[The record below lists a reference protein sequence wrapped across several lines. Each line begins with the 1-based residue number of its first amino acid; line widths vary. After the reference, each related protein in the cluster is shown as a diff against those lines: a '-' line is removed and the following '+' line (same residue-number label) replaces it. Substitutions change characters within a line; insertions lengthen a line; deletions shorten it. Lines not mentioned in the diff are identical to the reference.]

1 MNSEQILDI
10 ITYNK
15 NALNNLRRAIVLG
28 QGQFSLILARANY
41 HQLRQVLLDD
51 LSTCLRLDIA
61 QLPANTTSLRAALLS
76 GQAILKQAEN
86 AQALMVIGLEQII
99 ELERLLKSANL
110 GRDELPKTFGY
121 PVVLWVNDTVL
132 SQLNRYA
139 PDLKSFA
146 ATPVRFEYPLGSLAA
161 ALTAQANDTFTKILT
176 TNQGIG
182 LNNSLP
188 LSASITEPLASQEL
202 SFALAE
208 LEEHRIDEML
218 LANLLF
224 LQGRNLHQQGDLDRA
239 RSYYEKS
246 LLYWQQQRE
255 REENS
260 RIEERER
267 HEFTLTSAN
276 KQTVLRFHLGLWW
289 RSRATL
295 NSKLEETERR
305 AALQRAREYF
315 EKTLATFRAHNRHDR
330 VARFILAL
338 AEVLQRLEA
347 WSELKALAYE
357 GIRLHHNDLARLARD
372 YGYLSEVA
380 IAQYN
385 TSHKPEHLSEAQGF
399 AQRALD
405 MVKQAAHALQHSPAT
420 EISQAAALRYHA
432 GCYLHLLATSQQL
445 QDQLEEAAQNLEKAK
460 IYVHPDYDLTLY
472 LHILVQLRNLYFERK
487 NYARAFEIK
496 LIQRRTESLFG
507 LRAFIGAGQIQ
518 PPPEDSLYLSLAG
531 ASPQSA
537 QRTKVSEQMIAAEIR
552 ASGRAG
558 DIDAIAARLCQPRYT
573 LVVVHGQSGVGK
585 SSTLRAGLVPKLK
598 TLTSEGRTLLPVW
611 VDSYK
616 QWPTQADNAL
626 TQGIQEK
633 FTLLDFSVDLPLH
646 GDISLS
652 ISEEESV
659 ATSVDSVTQNA
670 SLNPTDLLTRL
681 KTLTERTYQQVVL
694 IFDQFEDLFYQH
706 PDSAQRQ
713 ALYIFLRDCLNTPYI
728 KVVLS
733 LREDF
738 LHYLLEWDRSAN
750 LSMVN
755 NDVLSKDIRY
765 YLGNFTSDATTAL
778 VQYLTNTTGFEL
790 EDALIAA
797 LISDLT
803 DSNGEVRPIELQV
816 VGAQLQREGITTLER
831 YQALGKSSS
840 EKAASTPVAQL
851 LQNFLDHVIQDCGP
865 ENSTVASVLL
875 HILSGGMSR
884 VGDRPLKSLQEIEEA
899 LAVYDVKTTD
909 QQLQLV
915 LDIFVGSGLIFERTE
930 AFGPRYQLV
939 HDYLLDLIH
948 KQRQP
953 WFMAALQTERDRR
966 QLTET
971 QLKKALSAQSD
982 TVVQVTKAKQAAKTA
997 EIKTL
1002 VSVARSLLL
1011 SGQSLE
1017 ALAQATRAARQL
1029 AYQGMDEDS
1038 LLKMQTALCLDAA
1051 IRSIREKN
1059 ELIGHR
1065 NWVLAVDC
1073 NKSQTTGSAEIIASA
1088 SDDGTVKLWNF
1099 KGEIVRSLDHPAG
1112 VADVQFSA
1120 DGTLLAS
1127 ASLDRT
1133 IRLYHANGDFIRAI
1147 ETPRASVTSL
1157 AFSPTEPLIAATYS
1171 DTFVRLWTLE
1181 GALVRTLEGH
1191 EDWTRAVA
1199 FSPDGQ
1205 VIATGGEDRTVRLWK
1220 VSGEPICILKG
1231 HLGWVRSIAFS
1242 PDGKTLISAGD
1253 TNVLRLWN
1261 REGRRLKTFY
1271 GHEDW
1276 VRSVAFSP
1284 DGKHIASG
1292 SDDQT
1297 IRIWSPDGVVQQV
1310 FNQRSSVHSV
1320 TWSANSQSV
1329 VSGGDDDQVHI
1340 WQLEGPPEPV
1350 CQAHSSIV
1358 WSARWHPTEERILSA
1373 SGDNMLK
1380 IWDGQGNLL
1389 KAIGGHEKGTHSAE
1403 WSPDGLFF
1411 ASASADYSVRIWSAD
1426 GEFVRSLIGHGDSV
1440 WQVCYSPDGRMLAS
1454 VSSDRTLRLWTTKG
1468 NLIKTYIDHT
1478 DTIWHVDFSP
1488 DGQHLI
1494 TASEDNT
1501 LRLWSVDK
1509 GLLQTIPAH
1518 EGGVWC
1524 AIFSPDGNFVA
1535 SGGEDGDVRLWSFS
1549 HEQETLQLDLE
1560 PAIFR
1565 GHRDWVRSLSFSPNG
1580 KFIASAS
1587 DDDTVR
1593 LWSLTA
1599 ETLEQ
1604 QNAEESGES
1613 QLLPPLTGHKDVI
1626 WDVDFDRTGERIVSA
1641 GADGTM
1647 RVWDFRL
1654 ETLTEKGHR
1663 WLEDWL
1669 AARPDLAKQFT
1680 ASVQTAA
1687 SPADKPPP

>member
-1 MNSEQILDI
+1 MDSEQILDI
-10 ITYNK
+10 ITYNS

-51 LSTCLRLDIA
+51 LSHRLRLDIA
-61 QLPANTTSLRAALLS
+61 QLPANTTSLRSALLS
-76 GQAILKQAEN
+76 GQAVLKQVDN
-86 AQALMVIGLEQII
+86 AQALMVTGLEQITA
-99 ELERLLKSANL
+99 LERLLKSANL

-132 SQLNRYA
+132 SRLNRYA

-146 ATPVRFEYPLGSLAA
+146 ATPVRFEYPLGSLSA
-161 ALTAQANDTFTKILT
+161 ALTTQANDTFTKILN
-176 TNQGIG
+176 TNQGIV

-188 LSASITEPLASQEL
+188 LSANITEPLASQEL

-208 LEEHRIDEML
+208 LEEHRIDDAL

-255 REENS
+255 REKES

-267 HEFTLTSAN
+267 HEFTLTSLN

-289 RSRATL
+289 RSWATL
-295 NSKLEETERR
+295 NPKLEKAERR
-305 AALQRAREYF
+305 DAWQMARAYF
-315 EKTLATFRAHNRHDR
+315 EQALATFRADNRHDR

-338 AEVLQRLEA
+338 AEVLQQLEA
-347 WSELKALAYE
+347 WSELKKLAQE

-380 IAQYN
+380 IAQYKQEPR
-385 TSHKPEHLSEAQGF
+385 SGYLSEAQGF

-405 MVKQAAHALQHSPAT
+405 VVKQAAHSLQNKPAD
-420 EISQAAALRYHA
+420 EMIQAAALRYHA

-445 QDQLEEAAQNLEKAK
+445 QGQLEEAAENLEKAK
-460 IYVHPDYDLTLY
+460 IYVHPDHNLTLY
-472 LHILVQLRNLYFERK
+472 LRILVQLRDLYFECKR
-487 NYARAFEIK
+487 YARAFEIK

-518 PPPEDSLYLSLAG
+518 PPPEDSLYLSLAN
-531 ASPQSA
+531 ASP
-537 QRTKVSEQMIAAEIR
+537 QRTKVAERTIAAEIR
-552 ASGRAG
+552 ASGRAE

-585 SSTLRAGLVPKLK
+585 SSTLRAGLMPKLK
-598 TLTSEGRTLLPVW
+598 TLTGEGRALLPVW
-611 VDSYK
+611 IDSYK
-616 QWPTQADNAL
+616 HWATQADSAL
-626 TQGIQEK
+626 TRGIQEK
-633 FTLLDFSVDLPLH
+633 FTLLDFSVDLPSHSDRPFLP
-646 GDISLS
+646 D
-652 ISEEESV
+652 EES
-659 ATSVDSVTQNA
+659 SVDASVEPVAKKTPI
-670 SLNPTDLLTRL
+670 NPDELLFRL
-681 KTLTERTYQQVVL
+681 KTLTEKTYQQVVL
-694 IFDQFEDLFYQH
+694 IFDQFEDLFYQR

-713 ALYIFLRDCLNTPYI
+713 ALYTFLRDCLNAPYI

-738 LHYLLEWDRSAN
+738 IHYLLEWDRRSD
-750 LSMVN
+750 LSIIN

-765 YLGNFTSDATTAL
+765 HLGNFTLSAATAL
-778 VQYLTNTTGFEL
+778 VHQLTDAAGFDL
-790 EDALIAA
+790 EDALIEA
-797 LISDLT
+797 LIEDLA
-803 DSNGEVRPIELQV
+803 DSNREVRPIELQV
-816 VGAQLQREGITTLER
+816 VGAQLQREDITTLEQ
-831 YQALGKSSS
+831 YKALGRS
-840 EKAASTPVAQL
+840 PVDQL

-884 VGDRPLKSLQEIEEA
+884 MGDRPLKSIQEIEEA
-899 LAVYDVKTTD
+899 LAVYDIKTTD

-915 LDIFVGSGLIFERTE
+915 LDIFVGSGLIFERPE

-948 KQRQP
+948 KQQQP

-966 QLTET
+966 QLTQA
-971 QLKKALSAQSD
+971 QLEQVLSAQSD
-982 TVVQVTKAKQAAKTA
+982 TVAQATKAKQAAKTA
-997 EIKTL
+997 EIKAL

-1017 ALAQATRAARQL
+1017 ALTQATRAAGQL
-1029 AYQGMDEDS
+1029 TRQGMDENS

-1073 NKSQTTGSAEIIASA
+1073 NKSQTEEIIASA

-1099 KGEIVRSLDHPAG
+1099 KGEIIRSLDHPAR
-1112 VADVQFSA
+1112 VADVQFSP
-1120 DGTLLAS
+1120 DGAFLAS

-1133 IRLYHANGDFIRAI
+1133 IRLYHADGDFIRAI

-1171 DTFVRLWTLE
+1171 DTFVRLWNLE
-1181 GALVRTLEGH
+1181 GDLVRTLEGH
-1191 EDWTRAVA
+1191 EDWTRTVA

-1205 VIATGGEDRTVRLWK
+1205 IIATGGEDRTVRLWK
-1220 VSGEPICILKG
+1220 VNGEPICVLKG

-1242 PDGKTLISAGD
+1242 PDGKALVSSGD
-1253 TNVLRLWN
+1253 TNTLRLWS

-1284 DGKHIASG
+1284 DGKYIASG

-1297 IRIWSPDGVVQQV
+1297 IRVWSLDGVVQQV
-1310 FNQRSSVHSV
+1310 FNQCSNVHSV
-1320 TWSANSQSV
+1320 TWSTDSQSV
-1329 VSGGDDDQVHI
+1329 VSGGDDDQIHI

-1358 WSARWHPTEERILSA
+1358 WSARWHPTKEKILSA

-1411 ASASADYSVRIWSAD
+1411 ASASADYSVRIWSAE

-1440 WQVCYSPDGRMLAS
+1440 WQVCYSPDGRILAS

-1468 NLIKTYIDHT
+1468 NLIKTYSHHT

-1501 LRLWSVDK
+1501 LRLWNVDE

-1518 EGGVWC
+1518 EGGAWC

-1535 SGGEDGDVRLWSFS
+1535 SGGEDGDVRLWSVS
-1549 HEQETLQLDLE
+1549 RKQETLQLDLE

-1626 WDVDFDRTGERIVSA
+1626 WDVDFDLTGERIVSA

-1647 RVWDFRL
+1647 RVWDLRL
-1654 ETLTEKGHR
+1654 ETLMEKGHK

-1669 AARPDLAKQFT
+1669 AARPELAKQLD
-1680 ASVQTAA
+1680 S
-1687 SPADKPPP
+1687 